1 MGLRG
6 SPGLV
11 VLFVIT
17 VHASFISWVLYSS
30 EINIQPS
37 EKDSIRVSIT
47 GQQQQIMKKAFL
59 ESKSPTERKIFSES
73 GTLAFDGF
81 QAPIAFSGDDT
92 ITELIERDIQ
102 IEEMSDLPKPHYPLF
117 SRRLR
122 EQGDVLIKGCIHK
135 DGRTSTVTIDKS
147 SGYQRLDQSALNAV
161 IYWKEILKS
170 RLQRSGFRCYRIPI
184 RFRLARE

>member
-6 SPGLV
+6 SLGLV
-11 VLFVIT
+11 ILFVIT
-17 VHASFISWVLYSS
+17 VHASLISWLLYSS
-30 EINIQPS
+30 EIGIQPS
-37 EKDSIRVSIT
+37 EKYPIQVSIS
-47 GQQQQIMKKAFL
+47 GEQQQIMEKAFL
-59 ESKSPTERKIFSES
+59 ESKQLIERKIFSES
-73 GTLAFDGF
+73 GALAFDGF

-92 ITELIERDIQ
+92 LTELIERDIQ
-102 IEEMSDLPKPHYPLF
+102 LEEMSDLPKPHYPLF
-117 SRRLR
+117 SKRLR

-135 DGRTSTVTIDKS
+135 DGKKSTVTIDKS

-184 RFRLARE
+184 RFRLHRE